1 MADQPKIIISAVDNT
16 RAAFSSVKSGLGQ
29 IESTGSTLN
38 GVIGRLAPLLGAA
51 TFTAFLKGG
60 IDTLDMLGDL
70 SDRTGVAAST
80 LSGFQLVAAQSDTS
94 LEALGK
100 GLNKLSIY
108 MAENGEAAAKLGI
121 TAKDPAEA
129 FLQLSNVLTGIE
141 NPQQRAAL
149 ANKILGKSYQELL
162 PALLQG
168 GDALRDQIEK
178 GREYSGVTEESVTQ
192 AQAFND
198 QFDELKVAAGGFGT
212 KLATDVLPALND
224 IIKAMKDAYTEG
236 GLMKSF
242 FMGLG
247 TLGKNVLFGSD
258 AEAKRNRAMQA
269 IPNEINELATKLRN
283 DINGSKPLSFVDR
296 KQIELDIQYLAKEA
310 NSLKKELGI
319 DQPESSKPK
328 VTGANSTAEDVINP
342 SGKPKSSKD
351 TAEVA
356 KEAASEYAKLYG
368 EFTKII
374 DGTNQLTQA
383 EQALRDIQSGKFSDL
398 LPWQQEQLAGLARE
412 VQAMNDLQVFNEG
425 EVRAV
430 ETEIELQNEKY
441 DIEQK
446 LQEQQQL
453 AVDAYDKILQGIQDE
468 TAELEFQLSLQGL
481 SEKSQQE
488 KIAAR
493 NVEIQLQETLN
504 QLAEAGLGL
513 SEEEIIALR
522 EKYTELSTLNS
533 KIKENKSTGA
543 DLGLTFKSA
552 FEDAIVKG
560 EDLGDV
566 IDSLG
571 EDIMRIA
578 TRRMFTDPLMG
589 AVDSFLGSI
598 DFSAFI
604 PGITA
609 NADGGVYSS
618 PSLSAYSG
626 SVVTQPTMFAFAN
639 GAGVMGEAG
648 AEGIFPLK
656 RGKDGKLG
664 VSVSGSNNNATN
676 VIVNLIESP
685 GNGGQVNQKSD
696 GNNLTIDVMVE
707 KIESTI
713 GRNISQGRGLAPVM
727 ERQYG
732 LNRAAGAY

>member
-16 RAAFSSVKSGLGQ
+16 RTAFNSVKTGLGQ
-29 IESTGSTLN
+29 IEGVGSTLN
-38 GVIGRLAPLLGAA
+38 GVIGRLAPVLGAA
-51 TFTAFLKGG
+51 TFTAFVKGG

-70 SDRTGVAAST
+70 SDRTDVAAST

-100 GLNKLSIY
+100 GLNKLSVY

-129 FLQLSNVLTGIE
+129 FIQLSEVISGVEDT
-141 NPQQRAAL
+141 QQRAAL

-168 GDALRDQIEK
+168 GDALRAQIEAGK
-178 GREYSGVTEESVTQ
+178 ELTGVTDENVKK
-192 AQAFND
+192 AQEFND
-198 QFDELKVAAGGFGT
+198 KLDLLKTKASNAGVGIASDLLPSLNEITTNFIENNKKAGLF
-212 KLATDVLPALND
+212 LATLAAIGNITKIVAVGADQENLEQRQLELLERIGIAEKRNAETSEQGNKTARENARRNLINMRKELAEVTAQLEANYAKDHPIDKKTAGNAVDIKD
-224 IIKAMKDAYTEG
+224 IINP
-236 GLMKSF
+236 KS
-242 FMGLG
+242 
-247 TLGKNVLFGSD
+247 KS
-258 AEAKRNRAMQA
+258 
-269 IPNEINELATKLRN
+269 
-283 DINGSKPLSFVDR
+283 
-296 KQIELDIQYLAKEA
+296 
-310 NSLKKELGI
+310 
-319 DQPESSKPK
+319 
-328 VTGANSTAEDVINP
+328 
-342 SGKPKSSKD
+342 KSSKN
-351 TAEVA
+351 TADVA
-356 KEAASEYAKLYG
+356 KEAATEYSKLYG

-383 EQALRDIQSGKFSDL
+383 EQTLRDIQAGKFADL
-398 LPWQQEQLAGLARE
+398 LPWQQQQLAGLAEQVR
-412 VQAMNDLQVFNEG
+412 LQSDMAIFAEG
-425 EVRAV
+425 ENRAT
-430 ETEIELQNEKY
+430 ETQIELENQQFE
-441 DIEQK
+441 DQQK
-446 LQEQQQL
+446 FEQQQQSAMEL
-453 AVDAYDKILQGIQDE
+453 HDKILADINAE
-468 TAELEFQLSLQGL
+468 SEELEFQLSIQGL
-481 SEKSQQE
+481 SQKAQDE

-493 NVEIQLQETLN
+493 NVEIQLQQTLN
-504 QLAEAGLGL
+504 ELAEAGLGL

-533 KIKENKSTGA
+533 KIKENKTTGSE
-543 DLGLTFKSA
+543 LGLTFKSA

-589 AVDSFLGSI
+589 AVDSFLGSF

-626 SVVTQPTMFAFAN
+626 SVVSQPTMFAFAN
-639 GAGVMGEAG
+639 GAGLMGEAG

-664 VSVSGSNNNATN
+664 VSVSGSGNSAPN
-676 VIVNLIESP
+676 VIINLIESA
-685 GNGGQVNQKSD
+685 GNGGQVNQKQD

-713 GRNISQGRGLAPVM
+713 GRNISQGRGIAPVM